1 MYSTQATY
9 YTSGQPVPSY
19 YGSFQ
24 PYVYNPNNYLRFS
37 APQTVVLRN
46 YTGRH
51 LCAKFGQLF
60 SDYNP
65 LDTSYFT
72 ILHLGNGIVELRAQ
86 DGMLVALSPTG
97 QTYLTPNH
105 LDYDTRFH
113 MEWFNGQVAFRML
126 GYNIFLCIDPMT
138 GMVRGSPVLTQ
149 DCLFTESY
157 F

>member
-1 MYSTQATY
+1 MYSTQATF
-9 YTSGQPVPSY
+9 YTPGQPVPSY
-19 YGSFQ
+19 YGNFQ
-24 PYVYNPNNYLRFS
+24 PYVYDPNNYLRFS
-37 APQTVVLRN
+37 TPQTVVLRN

-51 LCAKFGQLF
+51 LCASYGQLF

-86 DGMLVALSPTG
+86 YGELVALSPTG
-97 QTYLTPNH
+97 QAYLTPNH

-113 MEWFNGQVAFRML
+113 MEWFNGQAAFRTL
-126 GYNIFLCIDPMT
+126 GYNNYLCIDPMT